1 MPKQL
6 LFEAPAREKLKRGLD
21 ILANVVKV
29 TLGPRGRNVLL
40 DRKFGAPLMTKDGV
54 TVAKEIELPDP
65 YENLAV
71 QMLREVADKTAD
83 QAGDGTTSATVLAQA
98 ICTEGLKNVTAGTSP
113 MSIKRGL
120 DHGAGLVIAELKKI
134 SKPVKGKEKL
144 AQVATVS
151 ANGDSEIGELIAEA
165 VDKVGESGV
174 VTIEE
179 SKTAKTVLEYTEGM
193 NFDRGYISPYF
204 VTDVQRM
211 RAVLKDAYILFYE
224 KKISAIQDIVPLLEK
239 IARAGGSLLIIAE
252 DIEGEA
258 LATMVVNKMRGALKI
273 AAVKAPGFGDRR
285 KEILEDI
292 AVLTG
297 GKFISEDLGIKLE
310 KVDLDMLGQAQ
321 TVTIDKESTTI
332 VVAKPNKS
340 AIAERVKM
348 IRKQIEDSKSSY
360 DKEKL
365 QERLAKLT
373 SGVCIV
379 RVGAT
384 TESELKEKKARVE
397 DALHATKAAAQEG
410 IVPGGGVALIR
421 TQAVLESVKL
431 SDTEEQVGIAVL
443 RRALEEP
450 ARQIAINAGHNGSL
464 VVESIKSKS
473 GAYGFDADAGEYK
486 DLLAAGIV
494 DPTKVVRIEVENAVS
509 IAGMILTTDCAITEK
524 KEKTENSKGGAMGH
538 GHAH

>member
-1 MPKQL
+1 MSKQL

-21 ILANVVKV
+21 ILAQVVKV
-29 TLGPRGRNVLL
+29 TLGPRGRNVLIA
-40 DRKFGAPLMTKDGV
+40 RKFGAPLMTKDGV
-54 TVAKEIELPDP
+54 TVAKEIDLPDP
-65 YENLAV
+65 YENMAV
-71 QMLREVADKTAD
+71 QMLREAADKTAD
-83 QAGDGTTSATVLAQA
+83 QAGDGTTSATVLAQS

-113 MSIKRGL
+113 MSLKRGL
-120 DHGAGLVIAELKKI
+120 DYAAGLVIEELKRI

-144 AQVATVS
+144 TQVATVS
-151 ANGDSEIGELIAEA
+151 ANGDSEIGGLIAEA

-179 SKTAKTVLEYTEGM
+179 SKTAKTFLEYTEGM
-193 NFDRGYISPYF
+193 KFDRGYISPYF
-204 VTDVQRM
+204 ATDMQRM
-211 RAVLKDAYILFYE
+211 QTVLKDAYVLFYE

-239 IARAGGSLLIIAE
+239 IAQAGGSLLIIAE
-252 DIEGEA
+252 DVEGEA
-258 LATMVVNKMRGALKI
+258 LAMMVVNKIRGTLKI

-297 GKFISEDLGIKLE
+297 GKFISEDLGIKLD
-310 KVDLDMLGQAQ
+310 KVGLDMLGQAQ

-332 VVAKPNKS
+332 VAAKPNKS

-348 IRKQIEDSKSSY
+348 IRKQVEDSKSSY

-373 SGVCIV
+373 SGVCV
-379 RVGAT
+379 VHVGAA
-384 TESELKEKKARVE
+384 TEVELKEKKARVD

-421 TQAVLESVKL
+421 TQKVLESVKL
-431 SDTEEQVGIAVL
+431 SDAEEQVGVAVL

-450 ARQIAINAGHNGSL
+450 ARQIAANAGHYGSL
-464 VVESIKSKS
+464 VVENIKSKT

-509 IAGMILTTDCAITEK
+509 IASMILTTDCAVTER
-524 KEKTENSKGGAMGH
+524 KEKDEASKGGSMGH
-538 GHAH
+538 GHSH

>member
-83 QAGDGTTSATVLAQA
+83 QAGDGTTSATVLAQS

-120 DHGAGLVIAELKKI
+120 DHGAGLVIAELKRI

-151 ANGDSEIGELIAEA
+151 ANGDSEIGTLIAEA

-179 SKTAKTVLEYTEGM
+179 SKTGKTVLEYTEGM

-239 IARAGGSLLIIAE
+239 IARTGGSLLIIAE
-252 DIEGEA
+252 DVEAEA
-258 LATMVVNKMRGALKI
+258 LATIVVNKMRGALKI

-310 KVDLDMLGQAQ
+310 KVDLDMLGRAE

-332 VVAKPNKS
+332 VAAKSNKS
-340 AIAERVKM
+340 AIADRVKM
-348 IRKQIEDSKSSY
+348 IRKQMEDSKSSY

-431 SDTEEQVGIAVL
+431 SDAEEQVGIAVL

-450 ARQIAINAGHNGSL
+450 ARQIAINAGHNGSM
-464 VVESIKSKS
+464 VVEGIKSKS

-486 DLLAAGIV
+486 DLLTAGIV

-524 KEKTENSKGGAMGH
+524 KEKKENPQGGAMGH